1 MHTHVPT
8 HAASS
13 RLDPEKPGAQRLA
26 GTRKDRNLDEAGADC
41 TGERG
46 WRTAPRAA
54 PQWVLLSLPHTRAWE
69 PHSHGPTTLAKT
81 LHSSGRLHGR
91 GPPAPPSFP
100 RPGAPMRAH
109 PIFFLFPPTS
119 TLHGRG
125 QGFQVKVGGSSASA
139 AESSQESSQRRE
151 PALRSATPPPRHLYV
166 GWGRLRMNIVT
177 APLETCR
184 TLAPSHSH
192 HPHSPTRG
200 AGGGAQNLGLKK
212 TGSSQQP
219 PSPTLPRDRSA
230 PSGQAFRP

>member
-91 GPPAPPSFP
+91 GPPAPPASHDLVHLCELTP
-100 RPGAPMRAH
+100 
-109 PIFFLFPPTS
+109 
-119 TLHGRG
+119 
-125 QGFQVKVGGSSASA
+125 SSSC
-139 AESSQESSQRRE
+139 SHQ
-151 PALRSATPPPRHLYV
+151 
-166 GWGRLRMNIVT
+166 RLRCMAEARASRSRWGEALHLLLSPPKSPPNAGSLPCA
-177 APLETCR
+177 APPLRRDTC
-184 TLAPSHSH
+184 TW
-192 HPHSPTRG
+192 
-200 AGGGAQNLGLKK
+200 AGGG
-212 TGSSQQP
+212 
-219 PSPTLPRDRSA
+219 
-230 PSGQAFRP
+230 